1 MTRILGFLSRVV
13 LLGLATACTY
23 SDGDD
28 YYDDDYYDG
37 RYYDDLDPGG
47 VCRDDDPAR
56 AWIDVDA
63 PLASE
68 PGEGVGLFIEY
79 QEGGRWHLFTTCDSA
94 ASGYECEFNVVVA
107 PLDGASVFGVIPEAL
122 ERDDVLQINAQDHVR
137 FLARTDLDQD
147 GFYVDADAGA
157 PIEIEFLLDGV
168 CASRYVYWI
177 GEGGIHSGVPSNPFE
192 LEPVAP

>member
-1 MTRILGFLSRVV
+1 MTRLFGFLLPVV

-28 YYDDDYYDG
+28 YYDDDHYGDPWV
-37 RYYDDLDPGG
+37 DPGSACNDG
-47 VCRDDDPAR
+47 DPAR

-63 PLASE
+63 PLASD

-94 ASGYECEFNVVVA
+94 RSGYDCEFDVVVA
-107 PLDGASVFGVIPEAL
+107 PLDGASVFGVIPEEL
-122 ERDDVLQINAQDHVR
+122 ERDDVIQVDAHDRVR
-137 FLARTDLDQD
+137 LLARTGLDQD
-147 GFYVDADAGA
+147 GFYVDTDAGA
-157 PIEIEFLLDGV
+157 PLGIDLLLDGD
-168 CASRYVYWI
+168 CANRYVYWI